1 MTLTRL
7 TNVRPKGAKDPA
19 WEPVDLVHGRV
30 DERGIISSFVSNRDL
45 LNEIGREVVGG
56 FSSREVFTGARSKG
70 VSKYTRI
77 YLSVASG
84 GTSQLEFQIPVNLSN
99 HTVRSATGM
108 TSVHAKQSDITTVYG
123 TNLPHVPEEG
133 NLVAGLQI
141 GNDIWQVW
149 GSYNLAEQR
158 GEDLATRVT
167 RSVRRGTGRLT
178 RRALGREEVIRV
190 TGVDQNRV
198 QAVIEFR
205 RMSQN
210 EHGNGIYQ
218 VQSITMTV
226 PDTGGQ
232 DSITKDF
239 MRATE
244 LNVYMPNPVSPVVKA
259 AETVVE
265 TAEETAD
272 DIVQGLRAFT
282 GMESSIATA
291 VTLSRTDPENR
302 VHVAALVNAVAAKQ
316 EDLKALFQEEELMG
330 HPEDVKIIQQELTE
344 VSRIR
349 SVLETHLNTL
359 AAEASGEKELENISR
374 YGRLKCALSLPSRC
388 PIPSDV
394 HAAIGQSH
402 SSIGVSARDWWT
414 RRSQTGQDRKWAKT
428 ASVTDLKAAFVRN
441 VRAAQRMQSPTGA
454 KSVGSHF
461 IRRAHLL
468 YEELSNRPGYDG
480 DADTESAHQDL
491 INLEAREKE
500 VRKTKHALEK
510 QQAGKA
516 RTQRQQLVDEGQ

>member
-1 MTLTRL
+1 
-7 TNVRPKGAKDPA
+7 
-19 WEPVDLVHGRV
+19 LVHGRV

-45 LNEIGREVVGG
+45 LNTIGREVVGG

-84 GTSQLEFQIPVNLSN
+84 GTSQLEFQIPVNLTS
-99 HTVRSATGM
+99 HTTKSATGM
-108 TSVHAKQSDITTVYG
+108 TSVHAKQSDITTIYG

-149 GSYNLAEQR
+149 GSYNLVEQR

-210 EHGNGIYQ
+210 EHGNGVYQ

-359 AAEASGEKELENISR
+359 AAEASGEKELENIS
-374 YGRLKCALSLPSRC
+374 
-388 PIPSDV
+388 SDV

-428 ASVTDLKAAFVRN
+428 ASVADLKAAFVRN
-441 VRAAQRMQSPTGA
+441 VRAAQRMQGPTGA